1 MLQLKTINDIFFL
14 VATSSQPRAV
24 LYMDA
29 AGKWQAFSGMQMYQ
43 RVRTF
48 AEALGRWGIQKGDRI
63 AILGE
68 NRWEWAVADF
78 AALAMGAVDVP
89 IYPTLTAEQIGV
101 LLADSGARVAV
112 VSSRQQYDKVATVRS
127 QTAIEKIVLMDD
139 EGVADAVLLSS
150 LLKNADSRGVERD
163 AAFDRSA
170 YDVAPNDLATLIYTS
185 GTTGEPKGV
194 MLTHGNIAS
203 NVNYSLAGFDIAQQ
217 DACISF
223 LPLSHIT
230 ARHLDY
236 AIYTKQATVA
246 YCPSFEKLPAALK
259 EIRPTVLVAVPRVFE
274 KVRQEAERQASL
286 SGAKKRIFGWA
297 VKTGQKH
304 REDILQGKAPTGLG
318 WKLANKLVFSKIQQ
332 GFGGRVRYYI
342 AGGAP
347 LGMDTAS
354 WFAGMGIRI
363 LEGYGLTETSP
374 VLAINTTA
382 AYRIGSVG
390 KPLPNVECSIAE
402 DGELLVR
409 GPNVFPGYW
418 HKPGETA
425 EAFDAEHWFRTGD
438 IGRIDDD
445 GFLYITDRKKELL
458 KTSGG
463 KLVAPQPIENKLKA
477 FLFVGQAAVVGDK
490 HKFLSALISPN
501 FVALEEWAK
510 QQGISAPTRRELVAD
525 AKVVARYQSI
535 VDEVNGGLAQFETMK
550 RFRVVPEEWSL
561 ADGELTPSLK
571 LKRRIINQKYADEI
585 AAFYV
590 DEATAKG

>member
-43 RVRTF
+43 RVRAF
-48 AEALGRWGIQKGDRI
+48 AEALTGWGIQKGDRI

-112 VSSRQQYDKVATVRS
+112 VSSRQQYDKVAAVRS

-150 LLKNADSRGVERD
+150 LLKDADSRGTERD
-163 AAFDRSA
+163 AAFDRAA

-246 YCPSFEKLPAALK
+246 YCPGFEKL
-259 EIRPTVLVAVPRVFE
+259 
-274 KVRQEAERQASL
+274 Q
-286 SGAKKRIFGWA
+286 
-297 VKTGQKH
+297 
-304 REDILQGKAPTGLG
+304 
-318 WKLANKLVFSKIQQ
+318 
-332 GFGGRVRYYI
+332 
-342 AGGAP
+342 
-347 LGMDTAS
+347 
-354 WFAGMGIRI
+354 
-363 LEGYGLTETSP
+363 
-374 VLAINTTA
+374 
-382 AYRIGSVG
+382 
-390 KPLPNVECSIAE
+390 
-402 DGELLVR
+402 
-409 GPNVFPGYW
+409 
-418 HKPGETA
+418 
-425 EAFDAEHWFRTGD
+425 
-438 IGRIDDD
+438 IGRAH
-445 GFLYITDRKKELL
+445 
-458 KTSGG
+458 
-463 KLVAPQPIENKLKA
+463 V
-477 FLFVGQAAVVGDK
+477 
-490 HKFLSALISPN
+490 
-501 FVALEEWAK
+501 
-510 QQGISAPTRRELVAD
+510 
-525 AKVVARYQSI
+525 
-535 VDEVNGGLAQFETMK
+535 
-550 RFRVVPEEWSL
+550 
-561 ADGELTPSLK
+561 
-571 LKRRIINQKYADEI
+571 
-585 AAFYV
+585 
-590 DEATAKG
+590 

>member
-1 MLQLKTINDIFFL
+1 MLQLKTLNDIFFL
-14 VATSSQPRAV
+14 VATSAQPRSV

-29 AGKWQAFSGMQMYQ
+29 AGKWQSFSGMQIYQ
-43 RVRTF
+43 RVRAF
-48 AEALGRWGIQKGDRI
+48 ACSMAAWGVQKGDRV
-63 AILGE
+63 AILAE

-78 AALAMGAVDVP
+78 AALALGAVDVP

-101 LLADSGARVAV
+101 LLADSGTRVVV
-112 VSSRQQYDKVATVRS
+112 VSSRQQYDKVASVRS
-127 QTAIEKIVLMDD
+127 QTEVEKVVLMDD
-139 EGVADAVLLSS
+139 EGVADAVLMSS
-150 LLKNADSRGVERD
+150 LLKDADARGSERD
-163 AAFDRSA
+163 PSFDRAA
-170 YDVAPNDLATLIYTS
+170 YDVAPDDLATLIYTS

-203 NVNYSLAGFDIAQQ
+203 NVNYSLAGFEISQSDS
-217 DACISF
+217 CISF

-236 AIYTKQATVA
+236 AIYTRAATVA
-246 YCPSFEKLPAALK
+246 YCPNFEKLPHALK
-259 EIRPTVLVAVPRVFE
+259 EIRPTVMVAVPRVFE

-304 REDILQGKAPTGLG
+304 RDEILHGEVPSPLN
-318 WKLANKLVFSKIQQ
+318 WKLANKLVFSKIQS

-354 WFAGMGIRI
+354 WFAGIGIRI

-374 VLAINTTA
+374 VLAINTATN
-382 AYRIGSVG
+382 YRIGSVG
-390 KPLPNVECSIAE
+390 KPLPNVECRIAE

-409 GPNVFPGYW
+409 GPNVFAGYW
-418 HKPGETA
+418 QKPDQTA
-425 EAFDAEHWFRTGD
+425 ETFDSDGWFRTGD
-438 IGRIDDD
+438 IGNIDAD
-445 GFLYITDRKKELL
+445 GFVYITDRKKELL

-477 FLFVGQAAVVGDK
+477 FMFVGQAAVVGDK

-510 QQGISAPTRRELVAD
+510 QQGISTPTRRELVAD
-525 AKVVARYQSI
+525 PAVVAKYQVI
-535 VDEVNGGLAQFETMK
+535 VDEVNSGLAHFETIK

-561 ADGELTPSLK
+561 ASGELTPSLK
-571 LKRRIINQKYADEI
+571 LKRRVINQQYAAESAAFYADE
-585 AAFYV
+585 
-590 DEATAKG
+590 ATSKA

>member
-217 DACISF
+217 DACI
-223 LPLSHIT
+223 
-230 ARHLDY
+230 
-236 AIYTKQATVA
+236 
-246 YCPSFEKLPAALK
+246 
-259 EIRPTVLVAVPRVFE
+259 
-274 KVRQEAERQASL
+274 
-286 SGAKKRIFGWA
+286 
-297 VKTGQKH
+297 
-304 REDILQGKAPTGLG
+304 
-318 WKLANKLVFSKIQQ
+318 
-332 GFGGRVRYYI
+332 
-342 AGGAP
+342 
-347 LGMDTAS
+347 
-354 WFAGMGIRI
+354 
-363 LEGYGLTETSP
+363 
-374 VLAINTTA
+374 
-382 AYRIGSVG
+382 
-390 KPLPNVECSIAE
+390 
-402 DGELLVR
+402 
-409 GPNVFPGYW
+409 
-418 HKPGETA
+418 
-425 EAFDAEHWFRTGD
+425 
-438 IGRIDDD
+438 
-445 GFLYITDRKKELL
+445 
-458 KTSGG
+458 
-463 KLVAPQPIENKLKA
+463 
-477 FLFVGQAAVVGDK
+477 
-490 HKFLSALISPN
+490 
-501 FVALEEWAK
+501 
-510 QQGISAPTRRELVAD
+510 
-525 AKVVARYQSI
+525 
-535 VDEVNGGLAQFETMK
+535 
-550 RFRVVPEEWSL
+550 
-561 ADGELTPSLK
+561 
-571 LKRRIINQKYADEI
+571 
-585 AAFYV
+585 
-590 DEATAKG
+590 